1 MKVLLVEDEKQLNE
15 ALNQIL
21 VNEKYSVDS
30 VYNGEDGLEYGLT
43 NIYDIIILDIM
54 LPKLNGLEV
63 LRELRKKNIS
73 TPIILLTAKDSVEDK
88 VTGLDL
94 GADDYLPKPFSP
106 QELLAR
112 LRAKKN
118 ISTPIILLT
127 AKDSV
132 EDKVTGL
139 DLGAD
144 DYLPKPFS
152 PQELLARLRALS
164 RRKCEVISDNILCF
178 GDIQLNLS
186 NYDLICKNTSV
197 TLTQKEFEILNYFM
211 QRPKN
216 IVSKDDLITK
226 LWGFDCDIE
235 YNNIEVYISFLGKK
249 LTFIKSSVKI
259 TTIRRAGYKLEE

>member
-1 MKVLLVEDEKQLNE
+1 MKILLVEDEKQLNE
-15 ALNQIL
+15 ALSQIL
-21 VNEKYSVDS
+21 INEKYSVDS

-43 NIYDIIILDIM
+43 DIYDLIILDIM

-63 LRELRKKNIS
+63 LRKLRKENIS
-73 TPIILLTAKDSVEDK
+73 TPIILLTAKDS
-88 VTGLDL
+88 
-94 GADDYLPKPFSP
+94 
-106 QELLAR
+106 
-112 LRAKKN
+112 
-118 ISTPIILLT
+118 I
-127 AKDSV
+127 

-164 RRKCEVISDNILCF
+164 RRKGEVINDNLLSF

-186 NYDLICKNTSV
+186 NYDLICGNSTV

-235 YNNIEVYISFLGKK
+235 YNNIEVYISFLRKK